1 MPQLSAYDP
10 MAPWNSVLKAAGTDH
25 EFWDRELKE
34 PALLYSLG
42 HGRVEP
48 SHVERQP
55 EVPTGMGKKALK
67 RKRQQEA
74 AARAPTT
81 RPPPPAGKG
90 QGKGKESHPR
100 KTRQGTYLTSRDGS
114 QVCFTW
120 NRDRDGCKTGPCPNR
135 RAHVCEH
142 CLQPHRG
149 VDCNGAGAA
158 RSAPHM

>member
-1 MPQLSAYDP
+1 
-10 MAPWNSVLKAAGTDH
+10 VLKVAGTDP

-55 EVPTGMGKKALK
+55 EVAAGLGKKALK

-74 AARAPTT
+74 AARTPPL
-81 RPPPPAGKG
+81 RPPLHAGLRGGK
-90 QGKGKESHPR
+90 GKGKEGHPR
-100 KTRQGTYLTSRDGS
+100 KTRGGSYLTSRDGTH
-114 QVCFTW
+114 VCFAW
-120 NRDRDGCKTGPCPNR
+120 NRERGGCKTGACPDR

-149 VDCNGAGAA
+149 IDCNNGGGGKGQ
-158 RSAPHM
+158 PHM